1 MAADKPASNTANP
14 QGAASITLDQL
25 ISSTSQ
31 SVLRA
36 LQEHE
41 SQVKGTLVNPRI
53 WVGYWIDLQRN
64 PINLPGGN
72 LPGGGG
78 QGQA

>member
-1 MAADKPASNTANP
+1 MATDHPTS
-14 QGAASITLDQL
+14 AAGQITLDQL

-41 SQVKGTLVNPRI
+41 SQQRGTLTVNPRI
-53 WVGYWIDLQRN
+53 WVGYWIDLQRS
-64 PINLPGGN
+64 PINLPGA
-72 LPGGGG
+72 
-78 QGQA
+78 QE

>member
-1 MAADKPASNTANP
+1 MADKPASNTAAT
-14 QGAASITLDQL
+14 QITLDQL